1 MMMDGTHTERCRS
14 PIQQNITRT
23 AAAAVVA
30 VALLASGCQLLLLG
44 GAAGAGAGA
53 ASYYLGKLEKT
64 VGYDVPETH
73 EAAVSALKSMEMPI
87 MQDRSDRI
95 SAHVE
100 SEFADGKPVWI
111 DIEASGEND
120 SRITVRVGY
129 VGDKDRAMRI
139 LDAMEE
145 RLGEDAEAPRSPG
158 SI

>member
-1 MMMDGTHTERCRS
+1 MSNMHSDRRRS
-14 PIQQNITRT
+14 PILRGITRT
-23 AAAAVVA
+23 AAVAVVA

-53 ASYYLGKLEKT
+53 ASYYLGKLDKT
-64 VGYDVPETH
+64 VAYDVPETH
-73 EAAVSALKSMEMPI
+73 QAAVAALESMELPI

-95 SAHVE
+95 SAHIE

-120 SRITVRVGY
+120 STITIRVGY
-129 VGDKDRAMRI
+129 VGDKNRAMRI

-145 RLGEDAEAPRSPG
+145 RLSDTPEAPSSTG
-158 SI
+158 GI

>member
-1 MMMDGTHTERCRS
+1 MNDMHSDRRRS
-14 PIQQNITRT
+14 PILRGITRT

-64 VGYDVPETH
+64 VEYDVPETH
-73 EAAVSALKSMEMPI
+73 EAAVSALKSMELPV

-111 DIEASGEND
+111 DIEATGEND
-120 SRITVRVGY
+120 SRITIRVGY
-129 VGDKDRAMRI
+129 VGDRDRAMRI
-139 LDAMEE
+139 LDAMED
-145 RLGEDAEAPRSPG
+145 RLGEDSEAPRSPG
-158 SI
+158 GI